1 MLPDLILGMS
11 YQALGALGRRPSFGI
26 GLLGQGGKREP
37 LPYPEEDC
45 VYTTASRR
53 RRVSVFIKYG
63 LLASWLTLL
72 VPSALSSEKD
82 QLKAKLEEL
91 ERRLEA
97 LEAQKVTE
105 KVAAPPPSEAQ
116 TIHSE
121 ELQELRRQLNILAAE
136 VELIRSGEPLV
147 EVTDEEARARGL
159 GPAAASVYRRQEGVS
174 IAGYGEMLY
183 NNFGAE
189 NELGDPVRKSTQ
201 LDFLRAI
208 IYAGYRFNDRFV
220 FNSEI
225 EFEHASTSLEGSA
238 SVEFAYL
245 DFIANDYLSLRGGL
259 LLVPM
264 GLVNELH
271 EPTVF
276 MGALRPETERR
287 IIPSTW
293 RENGVGAVGSV
304 GIFDYRVYL
313 INGLEGSRFSSNGL
327 RGGRQKGSETTATDM
342 AVVARLDVNP
352 TPGVFFGGSFYNGA
366 SDQGAFFEGS
376 ELDVGTTIGE
386 LHGQAQL
393 RGFDLRGLY
402 AWAHL
407 DDVIR
412 LNRSLGLTGSDGI
425 GESLEGGYLQ
435 IGYNLLS
442 QFRADIGVMPYY
454 RYEILDTQKVVPTGF
469 FRNPNRDRTFQTLG
483 LEFKPIPNIVIKSD
497 FVWNR
502 NKAQTGVNRVN
513 VALGYNF

>member
-1 MLPDLILGMS
+1 M
-11 YQALGALGRRPSFGI
+11 YR
-26 GLLGQGGKREP
+26 
-37 LPYPEEDC
+37 
-45 VYTTASRR
+45 TASRR
-53 RRVSVFIKYG
+53 RIVFALFKYG
-63 LLASWLTLL
+63 VLASWLSLL
-72 VPSALSSEKD
+72 VPSALSSEQD

-97 LEAQKVTE
+97 LEAQNTAE
-105 KVAAPPPSEAQ
+105 RVAATPPSPAPGTQ
-116 TIHSE
+116 SA
-121 ELQELRRQLNILAAE
+121 ELQELRRQLDILAAE
-136 VELIRSGEPLV
+136 VELIRSGEPLI
-147 EVTDEEARARGL
+147 EVTNEEARARGL

-183 NNFGAE
+183 NNFSAE
-189 NELGDPVRKSTQ
+189 NELGDPVRQSTQ
-201 LDFLRAI
+201 FDFLRAI

-245 DFIANDYLSLRGGL
+245 DFIANDYLTLRGGL

-304 GIFDYRVYL
+304 GIFDYRVYM
-313 INGLEGSRFSSNGL
+313 INGLQGSRFSSNGL

-352 TPGVFFGGSFYNGA
+352 TPGVFFGGSIYNGA
-366 SDQGAFFEGS
+366 SDQGALFEGN

-393 RGFDLRGLY
+393 RGFDVRGLY
-402 AWAHL
+402 AWSRL

-412 LNRSLGLTGSDGI
+412 LNQSLGLTGSGSI
-425 GESLEGGYLQ
+425 GERLEGGYFQ
-435 IGYNLLS
+435 VGYNLLS
-442 QFRADIGVMPYY
+442 QFRADVRVTPYY
-454 RYEILDTQKVVPTGF
+454 RYEILDTQKAVPRGF
-469 FRNPNRDRTFQTLG
+469 FRNPSRDRTFQTLG

-497 FVWNR
+497 FVWSR
-502 NKAQTGVNRVN
+502 NKSQTGVNQVN

>member
-1 MLPDLILGMS
+1 MC
-11 YQALGALGRRPSFGI
+11 R
-26 GLLGQGGKREP
+26 
-37 LPYPEEDC
+37 
-45 VYTTASRR
+45 TASRGR
-53 RRVSVFIKYG
+53 IVFAFFKYG
-63 LLASWLTLL
+63 VLASWLSLL

-97 LEAQKVTE
+97 LEIQNSAE
-105 KVAAPPPSEAQ
+105 KVAVTPPSPAQ
-116 TIHSE
+116 ETHSA
-121 ELQELRRQLNILAAE
+121 ELEELRRQLDILATE
-136 VELIRSGEPLV
+136 VELIRSGEPLI

-183 NNFGAE
+183 NNFSAE
-189 NELGDPVRKSTQ
+189 DELGNPVRQSTQ

-245 DFIANDYLSLRGGL
+245 DFIANDYLTLRGGL

-313 INGLEGSRFSSNGL
+313 INGLQGSRFGSNGL

-352 TPGVFFGGSFYNGA
+352 TPGVFFGGSIYNGA
-366 SDQGAFFEGS
+366 SDQGALFDGS

-402 AWAHL
+402 AWANL
-407 DDVIR
+407 DDVTR
-412 LNRSLGLTGSDGI
+412 LNQSLGLSGSGSI

-442 QFRADIGVMPYY
+442 QFGADIRVTPYY

-469 FRNPNRDRTFQTLG
+469 FRNPSRDRTFQTLG
-483 LEFKPIPNIVIKSD
+483 LEFKPIHNIVIKSD

-502 NKAQTGVNRVN
+502 NKSQTGVNQVN